1 MEQCFCILPLR
12 AINYLDSVFLF
23 YHKGLESS
31 SSTHLSGKLYCIT
44 TTLKHHWP
52 ILHLIIIERG
62 IIVCL
67 HLKNS
72 KFWHHYGSPTSFAIG
87 HKPCV
92 GGRVKM
98 AVNFCT
104 CELPVTVMSSKSLL
118 LACVYTC
125 VIAIQPGIQ
134 KCQGWSMIKIIS
146 ICDLPPTMCFDR
158 QYCRTLLAHP
168 SGCHTNTALQSITLN
183 ISASSLF

>member
-1 MEQCFCILPLR
+1 MEQCFCIAPLR
-12 AINYLDSVFLF
+12 AISYLDSVFPF
-23 YHKGLESS
+23 YHRGLESS

-44 TTLKHHWP
+44 TTLKHHRP

-72 KFWHHYGSPTSFAIG
+72 KFWHHYVSPTRLAIG

-98 AVNFCT
+98 AVTFRT
-104 CELPVTVMSSKSLL
+104 RELLVTVVSSKSLL
-118 LACVYTC
+118 LASVYTC
-125 VIAIQPGIQ
+125 AIAIQPGIE
-134 KCQGWSMIKIIS
+134 KCQGWSLIKITS
-146 ICDLPPTMCFDR
+146 IGDLPPTMSFNR

-168 SGCHTNTALQSITLN
+168 SGCHTNTALQSVTLN
-183 ISASSLF
+183 TSASS

>member
-1 MEQCFCILPLR
+1 MEQRFCIPPSR
-12 AINYLDSVFLF
+12 AINCLDSVFPF

-31 SSTHLSGKLYCIT
+31 SSTYLSGKLYCIT
-44 TTLKHHWP
+44 STLKHQWP

-72 KFWHHYGSPTSFAIG
+72 KFWHHYVSPTRLAIG

-92 GGRVKM
+92 GGRQ
-98 AVNFCT
+98 NGCGFLHT
-104 CELPVTVMSSKSLL
+104 SFPVTVVSSKSPL
-118 LACVYTC
+118 LASVYTC
-125 VIAIQPGIQ
+125 AIAIQPGIQ
-134 KCQGWSMIKIIS
+134 KCQGWSLIRIIS
-146 ICDLPPTMCFDR
+146 ICDLPPTMSFDR

-168 SGCHTNTALQSITLN
+168 SGCHSNTALPSIMSNT
-183 ISASSLF
+183 SASSLF